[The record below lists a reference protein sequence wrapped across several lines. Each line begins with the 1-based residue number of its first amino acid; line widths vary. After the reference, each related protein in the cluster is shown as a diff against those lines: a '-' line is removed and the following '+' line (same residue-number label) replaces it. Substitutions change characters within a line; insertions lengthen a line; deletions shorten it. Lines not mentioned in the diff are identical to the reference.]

1 MSWLL
6 FDAMPS
12 VPRHTFTPR
21 ASIFATGAKPLPSFM
36 FDAGFAATNTPR
48 SASTSMSPSSTHT
61 QCAAVT
67 GTSSTPR
74 LSK

>member
-12 VPRHTFTPR
+12 VPRHTLTPR
-21 ASIFATGAKPLPSFM
+21 SSIFGTGANPLPSFM

-48 SASTSMSPSSTHT
+48 AASTSMSPSSTHT

-67 GTSSTPR
+67 GTSNRPR